1 MCTVRYL
8 KETERFLAHD
18 EVCMWILM
26 AVVLLQALQGFA
38 RPALTRGRVE
48 NAARQLILDARRHL
62 GYLRNAA
69 ERILCPRGYDVT
81 SFKNYAW
88 FL

>member
-1 MCTVRYL
+1 
-8 KETERFLAHD
+8 
-18 EVCMWILM
+18 MWILM

-38 RPALTRGRVE
+38 RPSLTRGRVE
-48 NAARQLILDARRHL
+48 YAARQLIFDARRHL
-62 GYLRNAA
+62 EFLRLLSHNIHSYLA

-81 SFKNYAW
+81 SFKNYVW